1 MEPFMIPIVAIS
13 VGGVLAITYMVLDFV
28 AKIQKSRAE
37 AQNRGGMVEELTI
50 QLNGQTQNS

>member
-1 MEPFMIPIVAIS
+1 MIPIVAIS